1 VKRVLLATERER
13 VAEACRRLA
22 GEGLV
27 LGTSGNVS
35 ARAGERIAITPT
47 GGRLAELTAAEIC
60 VVDRRGQH
68 VEGELAATSELALH
82 LAIYERCDAG
92 AVVHAHP
99 PIGTALACV
108 IDELPLVHYGM
119 LAFGGSVRV
128 APYATFGSP
137 ELADRT
143 VEALDGRNAALM
155 ANHGT
160 VNFAADLH
168 SAVENALLLEWACE
182 VFWRASAIGTP
193 RTLDAGAQQ
202 AVLDT
207 LAARRYGT
215 THQAAP

>member
-1 VKRVLLATERER
+1 MATEREL
-13 VAEACRRLA
+13 VAEASRRLA
-22 GEGLV
+22 EEGLV

-35 ARAGERIAITPT
+35 ARTDDLVAITPT
-47 GGRLAELTAAEIC
+47 GGRLAELAAADIA
-60 VVDRRGQH
+60 VVDRRGAH
-68 VEGELAATSELALH
+68 VDGELAATSELALH
-82 LAIYERCDAG
+82 LAIYDHLEAG

-128 APYATFGSP
+128 APYATFGSD

-143 VEALDGRNAALM
+143 VEALRDRNAALM

-160 VNFAADLH
+160 VTFAADLGT
-168 SAVENALLLEWACE
+168 AVENALLLEWACE
-182 VFWRASAIGTP
+182 VYWRAGAIGTP
-193 RTLDAGAQQ
+193 RTLDVGQQQ

-207 LAARRYGT
+207 VASRRYGRT
-215 THQAAP
+215 QRAAP

>member
-1 VKRVLLATERER
+1 MASERER
-13 VAEACRRLA
+13 VAVASRRLA
-22 GEGLV
+22 AEGLV

-35 ARAGERIAITPT
+35 ERSGERIAVTPT
-47 GGRLAELTAAEIC
+47 GGRLAELTAAEIS
-60 VVDRRGQH
+60 VVDRHGEH
-68 VEGELAATSELALH
+68 VDGELAATSELALH

-128 APYATFGSP
+128 APYATFGSD
-137 ELADRT
+137 ELAERT

-160 VNFAADLH
+160 VTFAPDLET
-168 SAVENALLLEWACE
+168 AVENALLLEWACA
-182 VFWRASAIGTP
+182 VYWRASAIGEP
-193 RTLDAGAQQ
+193 RVLDAGQQQ

-207 LAARRYGT
+207 VASRRYGT
-215 THQAAP
+215 THKAAP

>member
-1 VKRVLLATERER
+1 MASERER

-22 GEGLV
+22 AEGLV

-35 ARAGERIAITPT
+35 ERTGERIAITPT
-47 GGRLAELTAAEIC
+47 GGRLTELAAAEIT
-60 VVDRRGQH
+60 VVDRAGQH
-68 VEGELAATSELALH
+68 VDGPLAATSELALH
-82 LAIYERCDAG
+82 LAIYDHFDAG

-128 APYATFGSP
+128 APYATFGSE
-137 ELADRT
+137 ELAERT
-143 VEALDGRNAALM
+143 VEALRDRNAALM

-160 VNFAADLH
+160 VNFAANLGT
-168 SAVENALLLEWACE
+168 AVENALLLEWTCE
-182 VFWRASAIGTP
+182 VFWRASAVGTP
-193 RTLDAGAQQ
+193 RTLDAGQQQ

-207 LAARRYGT
+207 VASRRYGT
-215 THQAAP
+215 TQEAAP